1 VGPERFLH
9 HLLISL
15 KTVTEYLFY
24 SSKSKDVS
32 QKSKRNLDLFMFRC
46 CLSVENNPP
55 NSLYSAVLTQRP
67 AASFATGIKE
77 FGLQMEETGLIAGFS
92 VTISR

>member
-1 VGPERFLH
+1 
-9 HLLISL
+9 
-15 KTVTEYLFY
+15 
-24 SSKSKDVS
+24 
-32 QKSKRNLDLFMFRC
+32 MFRC